1 MKLVRLA
8 VLAVLGTCSFVLIQ
22 NASAQQS
29 GPPAEPAPHPQVLFS
44 GAPPQ
49 QQAKS
54 VPAAPDPAA
63 DPVADT
69 LRRSLAIT
77 AWDLDVHL
85 TPRDHSLEAHARVTV
100 RNTGASPL
108 SAIPLQLS
116 STLRF
121 ETIGLEGR
129 RLSFRAFPLASDA
142 DHTGQLT
149 EAVIALP
156 QALAPNA
163 RLTLDVDYGGAIL
176 LSSGRLTAIGAPAAT
191 AEASDWDRISAPF
204 TGLRGFGS
212 VVWYP
217 IVSVPVALGDGDTF
231 FTEIGRQK
239 LLDQDATA
247 AIRITDEFYSEP
259 PTAVILDGHTVA
271 LGQPAVMP
279 NASFPG
285 VITASLPA
293 TQVGFEVPSL
303 FLTDNP
309 ETTGNGL
316 RVLASAAE
324 SASAQR
330 YIAAAALVQPLI
342 QLWLGKK
349 DHAPATILELPEP
362 DDAPAETGGLLVTPL
377 STDDASHLT
386 PVVVRALARAAFF
399 SPRAW
404 LNEGVANFLSTLW
417 IESQQGQTA
426 AMEYLNSERPALAI
440 AEPAT
445 PGDDSGQDLLHAV
458 SAIYYRTKATYV
470 LWMLRNLAGD
480 KALQT
485 ALQTYNPA
493 EDTTPDYFQRI
504 LTPLASADL
513 LSGHKDLSGFFRD
526 WVYRDTGLPDLSIAG
541 VYPSPE
547 AHQQFLVAVD
557 IVNAGYASAL
567 VPLTVKGY
575 SASITD
581 WVQVPAHTRITHRM
595 TFSQNPTEVDLND
608 GSVPEVQSSIH
619 RTTMTTTPAGG
630 F

>member
-1 MKLVRLA
+1 
-8 VLAVLGTCSFVLIQ
+8 
-22 NASAQQS
+22 
-29 GPPAEPAPHPQVLFS
+29 
-44 GAPPQ
+44 
-49 QQAKS
+49 
-54 VPAAPDPAA
+54 
-63 DPVADT
+63 T
-69 LRRSLAIT
+69 LRNAGS
-77 AWDLDVHL
+77 
-85 TPRDHSLEAHARVTV
+85 
-100 RNTGASPL
+100 SPL
-108 SAIPLQLS
+108 SEIPLQLS
-116 STLRF
+116 STLHF
-121 ETIGLEGR
+121 ETIGLNGR
-129 RLSFRAFPLASDA
+129 RLTFRTFPLASDA
-142 DHTGQLT
+142 DHTGQLS
-149 EAVIALP
+149 EAVITLP
-156 QALAPNA
+156 QPLDPQAN
-163 RLTLDVDYGGAIL
+163 LTLDVDYGGSIP

-191 AEASDWDRISAPF
+191 AEASDWDRISPSF
-204 TGLRGFGS
+204 TGLRGFGN

-217 IVSVPVALGDGDTF
+217 VVSVPVSLGNGDTF

-247 AIRITDEFYSEP
+247 ALRITDEFFSEP
-259 PTAVILDGHTVA
+259 PTAAILDGQTVA
-271 LGQPAVMP
+271 LAKPASMP
-279 NASFPG
+279 TASFPG
-285 VITASLPA
+285 VITVSLPA
-293 TQVGFEVPSL
+293 TRLGFEAPSL

-316 RVLASAAE
+316 RVLAPSTD

-330 YIAAAALVQPLI
+330 YIAAAALVEPLV
-342 QLWLGKK
+342 QNWLGKRP
-349 DHAPATILELPEP
+349 HAPAIILELPDP
-362 DDAPAETGGLLVTPL
+362 DDAPAETGDLLVTPL
-377 STDDASHLT
+377 STDDPPHLT
-386 PVVVRALARAAFF
+386 PVVVHALAHAAFF

-426 AMEYLNSERPALAI
+426 AMENLNAERPALTI

-445 PGDDSGQDLLHAV
+445 PGSGSGQDLLHAV

-480 KALQT
+480 KALQI

-493 EDTTPDYFQRI
+493 QDSTPDYFERI

-513 LSGHKDLSGFFRD
+513 LSGQKDLSWFFRD
-526 WVYRDTGLPDLSIAG
+526 WVYRDTGLPDLSIAA
-541 VYPSPE
+541 VYPSME
-547 AHQQFLVAVD
+547 AHQQYLVAVD

-608 GSVPEVQSSIH
+608 GSVPEVEDSIH
-619 RTTMTTTPAGG
+619 RTTLKTTPASG

>member
-8 VLAVLGTCSFVLIQ
+8 ALAVLSVSSVAL
-22 NASAQQS
+22 AQQS
-29 GPPAEPAPHPQVLFS
+29 EKPAPAPKPQVLFS
-44 GAPPQ
+44 GPPPQ
-49 QQAKS
+49 TQTKPGPT
-54 VPAAPDPAA
+54 PATAPA
-63 DPVADT
+63 DPVTDA

-77 AWDLDVHL
+77 DWDLDLHL
-85 TPRDHSLEAHARVTV
+85 TPRDQSIEAHARVTL
-100 RNTGASPL
+100 RNAGSSPL
-108 SAIPLQLS
+108 SEIPLQLS
-116 STLRF
+116 STLHF
-121 ETIGLEGR
+121 ETIGLNGR
-129 RLSFRAFPLASDA
+129 RLTFRTFPLASDA
-142 DHTGQLT
+142 DHTGQLS
-149 EAVIALP
+149 EAVITLP
-156 QALAPNA
+156 QPLDPQAN
-163 RLTLDVDYGGAIL
+163 LTLDVDYGGSIP

-191 AEASDWDRISAPF
+191 AEASDWDRISPSF
-204 TGLRGFGS
+204 TGLRGFGN

-217 IVSVPVALGDGDTF
+217 VVSVPVSLGNGDTF

-247 AIRITDEFYSEP
+247 ALRITDEFFSEP
-259 PTAVILDGHTVA
+259 PTAAILDGQTVA
-271 LGQPAVMP
+271 LAKPASMP
-279 NASFPG
+279 TASFPG
-285 VITASLPA
+285 VITVSLPA
-293 TQVGFEVPSL
+293 TRLGFEAPSL

-316 RVLASAAE
+316 RVLAPSTD

-330 YIAAAALVQPLI
+330 YIAAAALVEPLV
-342 QLWLGKK
+342 QNWLGKRP
-349 DHAPATILELPEP
+349 HAPAIILELPDP
-362 DDAPAETGGLLVTPL
+362 DDAPAETGDLLVTPL
-377 STDDASHLT
+377 STDDPPHLT
-386 PVVVRALARAAFF
+386 PVVVHALAHAAFF

-426 AMEYLNSERPALAI
+426 AMENLNAERPALTI

-445 PGDDSGQDLLHAV
+445 PGSGSGQDLLHAV

-480 KALQT
+480 KALQI

-493 EDTTPDYFQRI
+493 QDSTPDYFERI

-513 LSGHKDLSGFFRD
+513 LSGQKDLSWFFRD
-526 WVYRDTGLPDLSIAG
+526 WVYRDTGLPDLSIAA
-541 VYPSPE
+541 VYPSME
-547 AHQQFLVAVD
+547 AHQQYLVAVD

-608 GSVPEVQSSIH
+608 GSVPEVEDSIH
-619 RTTMTTTPAGG
+619 RTTLKTTPASG

>member
-8 VLAVLGTCSFVLIQ
+8 ALAVLSVSSVAL
-22 NASAQQS
+22 AQQS
-29 GPPAEPAPHPQVLFS
+29 EKPAPAPKPQVLFS
-44 GAPPQ
+44 GPPPQ
-49 QQAKS
+49 TQTKPGPT
-54 VPAAPDPAA
+54 PATAPA
-63 DPVADT
+63 DPVTDA

-77 AWDLDVHL
+77 DWDLDLHL
-85 TPRDHSLEAHARVTV
+85 TPRDQSIEAHARVTL
-100 RNTGASPL
+100 RNAGSSPL
-108 SAIPLQLS
+108 SEIPLQLS
-116 STLRF
+116 STLHF
-121 ETIGLEGR
+121 ETIGLNGR
-129 RLSFRAFPLASDA
+129 RLTFRTFPLASDA
-142 DHTGQLT
+142 DHTGQLS
-149 EAVIALP
+149 EAVITLP
-156 QALAPNA
+156 QPLDPQAN
-163 RLTLDVDYGGAIL
+163 LTLDVDYGGAIP

-191 AEASDWDRISAPF
+191 AEASDWDRISPSF
-204 TGLRGFGS
+204 TGLRGFGN

-217 IVSVPVALGDGDTF
+217 VVSVPVSLGNGDTF

-247 AIRITDEFYSEP
+247 ALRITDEFFSEP
-259 PTAVILDGHTVA
+259 PTAAILDGQTVA
-271 LGQPAVMP
+271 LAKPASMP
-279 NASFPG
+279 TASFPG
-285 VITASLPA
+285 VITVSLPA
-293 TQVGFEVPSL
+293 TRLGFEAPSL

-316 RVLASAAE
+316 RVLAPSTD

-330 YIAAAALVQPLI
+330 YIAAAALVEPLV
-342 QLWLGKK
+342 QNWLGKRP
-349 DHAPATILELPEP
+349 HAPAIILELPDP
-362 DDAPAETGGLLVTPL
+362 DDAPAETGDLLVTPL
-377 STDDASHLT
+377 STDDPPHLT
-386 PVVVRALARAAFF
+386 PVVVHALAHAAFF

-426 AMEYLNSERPALAI
+426 AMENLNAERPALAI

-445 PGDDSGQDLLHAV
+445 PGSGSGQDLLHAV

-480 KALQT
+480 KALQI

-493 EDTTPDYFQRI
+493 QDSTPDYFERI

-513 LSGHKDLSGFFRD
+513 LSGQKDLSWFFRD
-526 WVYRDTGLPDLSIAG
+526 WVYRDTGLPDLSIAA
-541 VYPSPE
+541 VYPSME
-547 AHQQFLVAVD
+547 AHQQYLVAVD

-608 GSVPEVQSSIH
+608 GSVPEVEDSIH
-619 RTTMTTTPAGG
+619 RTTLKTTPASG

>member
-1 MKLVRLA
+1 MKGLRFA
-8 VLAVLGTCSFVLIQ
+8 AFAVLG
-22 NASAQQS
+22 ASSLLLAQQS
-29 GPPAEPAPHPQVLFS
+29 EKPAPAPQGHVLFS
-44 GAPPQ
+44 GPPPQ
-49 QQAKS
+49 AQS
-54 VPAAPDPAA
+54 TPAPTHAPSPA
-63 DPVADT
+63 DPVTDT
-69 LRRSLAIT
+69 LRRSLAID

-85 TPRDHSLEAHARVTV
+85 TPRDQSMEAYARVTL
-100 RNTGASPL
+100 RNDAAAPL
-108 SAIPLQLS
+108 SEIPLQLS
-116 STLRF
+116 STLHF
-121 ETIGLEGR
+121 ETIGLQGR
-129 RLSFRAFPLASDA
+129 RLTFRAFPLASDA

-156 QALAPNA
+156 QPLAPQA
-163 RLTLDVDYGGAIL
+163 SLTLDVDYGGSIP
-176 LSSGRLTAIGAPAAT
+176 LSSGRLTAIGAPSAA
-191 AEASDWDRISAPF
+191 AEASDWDRISASF
-204 TGLRGFGS
+204 TGLRGFGN

-217 IVSVPVALGDGDTF
+217 VISVPVTLGNGDTF

-239 LLDQDATA
+239 LLDQNATA
-247 AIRITDEFYSEP
+247 ALRITDEFYSEP
-259 PTAVILDGHTVA
+259 PTAVILDGHDVA
-271 LGQPAVMP
+271 LAKPATMP
-279 NASFPG
+279 TASFPG
-285 VITASLPA
+285 VITAALPA
-293 TQVGFEVPSL
+293 TRLGFEAPSL

-316 RVLASAAE
+316 RVLAPSAD

-330 YIAAAALVQPLI
+330 YIAAAALVQPLVHA
-342 QLWLGKK
+342 WLGKK
-349 DHAPATILELPEP
+349 DHPPATILDLPEP
-362 DDAPAETGGLLVTPL
+362 DDAPAETGDLLVTPL
-377 STDDASHLT
+377 STDDPSRLT
-386 PVVVRALARAAFF
+386 PIVVHALAHAAFF

-404 LNEGVANFLSTLW
+404 LNEGVASFLSTLW

-426 AMEYLNSERPALAI
+426 AMENLNADRPALAI

-445 PGDDSGQDLLHAV
+445 PGTGSGQDLLHAF

-480 KALQT
+480 KALEA
-485 ALQTYNPA
+485 ALQAYNPA
-493 EDTTPDYFQRI
+493 ADTTPDYFQRI

-513 LSGHKDLSGFFRD
+513 LSGHKDLNWFFQD
-526 WVYRDTGLPDLSIAG
+526 WVYRDAGLPDLSIAA

-608 GSVPEVQSSIH
+608 GSVPEVEDSIH
-619 RTTMTTTPAGG
+619 RTTLNTTPAAGS
-630 F
+630 

>member
-8 VLAVLGTCSFVLIQ
+8 ALAVLSVSSVAL
-22 NASAQQS
+22 AQQS
-29 GPPAEPAPHPQVLFS
+29 EKPAPAPKPQVLFS
-44 GAPPQ
+44 GPPPQ
-49 QQAKS
+49 TQTKPGPT
-54 VPAAPDPAA
+54 PATAPA
-63 DPVADT
+63 DPVTDA

-77 AWDLDVHL
+77 DWDLDLHL
-85 TPRDHSLEAHARVTV
+85 TPRDQSIEAHARVTL
-100 RNTGASPL
+100 RNAGSSPL
-108 SAIPLQLS
+108 SEIPLQLS
-116 STLRF
+116 STLHF
-121 ETIGLEGR
+121 ETIGLNGR
-129 RLSFRAFPLASDA
+129 RLTFRTFPLASDA
-142 DHTGQLT
+142 DHTGQLS
-149 EAVIALP
+149 EAVITLP
-156 QALAPNA
+156 QPLDPQAN
-163 RLTLDVDYGGAIL
+163 LTLDVDYGGSIP

-191 AEASDWDRISAPF
+191 AEASDWDRISPSF
-204 TGLRGFGS
+204 TGLRGFGN

-217 IVSVPVALGDGDTF
+217 VVSVPVSLGNGDTF

-247 AIRITDEFYSEP
+247 ALRITDEFFSEP
-259 PTAVILDGHTVA
+259 PTAAILDGQTVA
-271 LGQPAVMP
+271 LAKPASMP
-279 NASFPG
+279 TASFPG
-285 VITASLPA
+285 VITVSLPA
-293 TQVGFEVPSL
+293 TRLGFEAPSL

-316 RVLASAAE
+316 RVLAPSTD

-330 YIAAAALVQPLI
+330 YIAAAALVEPLV
-342 QLWLGKK
+342 QNWLGKRP
-349 DHAPATILELPEP
+349 HAPAIILELPDP
-362 DDAPAETGGLLVTPL
+362 DDAPAETGDLLVTPL
-377 STDDASHLT
+377 STDDPPHLT
-386 PVVVRALARAAFF
+386 PVVVHALAHAAFF

-426 AMEYLNSERPALAI
+426 AMENLNAERPALAI

-445 PGDDSGQDLLHAV
+445 PGSGSGQDLLHAV

-480 KALQT
+480 KALQI

-493 EDTTPDYFQRI
+493 QDSTPDYFERI

-513 LSGHKDLSGFFRD
+513 LSGQKDLSWFFRD
-526 WVYRDTGLPDLSIAG
+526 WVYRDTGLPDLSIAA
-541 VYPSPE
+541 VYPSME
-547 AHQQFLVAVD
+547 AHQQYLVAVD

-608 GSVPEVQSSIH
+608 GSVPEVEDSIH
-619 RTTMTTTPAGG
+619 RTTLKTTPASG